1 MIVGML
7 MSALREE
14 MIMDHDRRTF
24 LRSAAGIGAAT
35 IATKLAAPTPSG
47 AQPITDNLSELN
59 RLTASDLASLIALR
73 KVSPVEAVDA
83 ALARLEATQP
93 ILNAFVAID
102 ADGARRTAQAAEAA
116 VMRGDNIG
124 PLHGVPVSVKDTID
138 VGGLPA
144 SYGSLTMKG
153 NIARA
158 DAPSVA
164 RLRQAGA
171 IILGKTATPEFG
183 WTGITK
189 SLVHGTTRNPWNTA
203 LTPGGSS
210 GGAVASVAAGVT
222 AIAIGT
228 DGGGSVRAPSSLTG
242 LVGIK
247 ANFARVPVWPVSA
260 VMMLAHVGPIARNV
274 EDAALV
280 LKVIAGPDRRDPFS
294 LMAPIGPEPEP
305 DAVRGLRV
313 AFSPTLGFAKV
324 EPPVGQVVAGAIERL
339 RSVFPSLETVTDV
352 CPDVGDIHR
361 ALFLGAI
368 SARLGDL
375 VTTSPELI
383 DPLLL
388 TAIKR
393 FRQMDAD
400 TYTRLQRK
408 QFEVREVLR
417 QFFERYDLLLTPTT
431 PCVAWDVEQLVPPGL
446 DGTVPFTRPFNH
458 TGQPAASVPCGRTP
472 ANLPVGLQIVAPLG
486 GEATLIAALRIV
498 ERTLGAGLAGPLEI
512 TKA

>member
-1 MIVGML
+1 
-7 MSALREE
+7 
-14 MIMDHDRRTF
+14 MDQDRRT
-24 LRSAAGIGAAT
+24 LLKSAVGVGAAT
-35 IATKLAAPTPSG
+35 VAAKLASSTSAG
-47 AQPITDNLSELN
+47 AQTNAGGLSELN
-59 RLTASDLASLIALR
+59 RVSAIDLASQIAR
-73 KVSPVEAVDA
+73 RTVSPVEAVEA
-83 ALARLEATQP
+83 ALSRLEATQP
-93 ILNAFVAID
+93 TLNAFVAID
-102 ADGARRTAQAAEAA
+102 ADGARRAARAAEAA
-116 VMRGDNIG
+116 VMRGDRIG
-124 PLHGVPVSVKDTID
+124 PLHGVPISVKDTID

-144 SYGSLTMKG
+144 RYGSLTMKD
-153 NIARA
+153 NVARA
-158 DAPSVA
+158 DAPSVE

-171 IILGKTATPEFG
+171 IIVGKTATPEYG
-183 WTGITK
+183 WTGTTK

-222 AIAIGT
+222 PIAIGT
-228 DGGGSVRAPSSLTG
+228 DGGGSVRAPSALTG

-274 EDAALV
+274 ADAALV

-294 LMAPIGPEPEP
+294 LMAPIGPESDLE
-305 DAVRGLRV
+305 AVRRLRV

-324 EPPVGQVVAGAIERL
+324 DPPVAQVVAGAVDRL
-339 RSVFPSLETVTDV
+339 RPVFPSLETVAEV

-375 VTTSPELI
+375 VTISPELI
-383 DPLLL
+383 DPPLLA
-388 TAIKR
+388 AIKR
-393 FRQMDAD
+393 FREMKVD

-446 DGTVPFTRPFNH
+446 DSAVPFTRPFNH
-458 TGQPAASVPCGRTP
+458 TGQPAASVPCGLTP
-472 ANLPVGLQIVAPLG
+472 ANLPVGLQVVAPLA
-486 GEATLIAALRIV
+486 GEATLVATLRVI
-498 ERTLGAGLAGPLEI
+498 EGTLGAGVRVPLEV
-512 TKA
+512 AGR